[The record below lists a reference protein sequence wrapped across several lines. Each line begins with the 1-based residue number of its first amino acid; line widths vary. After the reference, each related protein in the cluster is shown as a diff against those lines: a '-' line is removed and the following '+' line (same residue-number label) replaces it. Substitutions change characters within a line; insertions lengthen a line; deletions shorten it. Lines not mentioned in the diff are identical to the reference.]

1 MRSAVRERTGRDL
14 DELPAA
20 TLTPLVEAA
29 ARKLR
34 EDGLTETPQAA

>member
-1 MRSAVRERTGRDL
+1 MRERTGRDL

-34 EDGLTETPQAA
+34 EDGATEAREAA